1 MIYATEKSG
10 YFSPASEIAVR
21 EFHASMGVG
30 NFMHAR
36 NSPGPKNYG
45 FLYFKKLNCF
55 HAMITIRKIKKI
67 LDVIFS
73 ESEKRRFFR

>member
-36 NSPGPKNYG
+36 NSPDLKNYG
-45 FLYFKKLNCF
+45 FLYYKKLNCF